1 MHTQIHNRHTYT
13 QTLRQINY
21 TDIKMNM
28 NNRNET
34 KRNKICQVY
43 SSFFLVGFQCI
54 CVIASDAFR
63 CVHYPY
69 KHKCKV
75 ECRDANLTMPCLI

>member
-28 NNRNET
+28 KNRNE
-34 KRNKICQVY
+34 KKQDLPGLFIFLFGR
-43 SSFFLVGFQCI
+43 FLVDMCD
-54 CVIASDAFR
+54 CER
-63 CVHYPY
+63 CVLLCALPIQTQ
-69 KHKCKV
+69 V
-75 ECRDANLTMPCLI
+75 QS

>member
-21 TDIKMNM
+21 TDIKVNM

-54 CVIASDAFR
+54 CDCER
-63 CVHYPY
+63 CVSLCALPIQTQ
-69 KHKCKV
+69 V
-75 ECRDANLTMPCLI
+75 QS